1 MFSLGLSRRG
11 GQQLHSLDPRP
22 PPQRSRAVA
31 RLACTVLPGLRPLSS
46 GPLLTRAPAPPQP
59 CRRPPSEDPA
69 SRVAAR
75 SGVGEAAPDRMA
87 GTWDVETS
95 TSASSSLASSTSCVR
110 AVQGWSWV
118 FFFFFSLDSS
128 FFFKDGILT
137 RIALYML
144 GTGWKDFGIAVGG
157 GGGDTDN
164 QTDVLFPDLF
174 LFSKTDKRHS
184 GACPLPGGVTH
195 GLPHLTTLHRNLCV
209 FP

>member
-118 FFFFFSLDSS
+118 FFFFFFSLDSS

-157 GGGDTDN
+157 GGGT
-164 QTDVLFPDLF
+164 P
-174 LFSKTDKRHS
+174 
-184 GACPLPGGVTH
+184 
-195 GLPHLTTLHRNLCV
+195 TTKQMCCFRTCFYFQKPTNATV
-209 FP
+209 EPVPSQEE